1 MDGQSVDEPL
11 LLSRD
16 AGYVRKT
23 PLFVSLAKGSLK
35 FVIWVVFIAW
45 VALIFLSPTQFVNQ
59 VLEKWIQA
67 TSGSLFGI
75 TGWPFNLFYPFIC
88 FQHLIA

>member
-11 LLSRD
+11 LLSRG

-23 PLFVSLAKGSLK
+23 PLFVSWAKWSLK

-45 VALIFLSPTQFVNQ
+45 VALIFLSPAQFVNQ
-59 VLEKWIQA
+59 VFEKWIQA
-67 TSGSLFGI
+67 TSGSVFGI
-75 TGWPFNLFYPFIC
+75 TGWSPFIC
-88 FQHLIA
+88 FQHLMLNPL